1 MRKNWIGCKIH
12 MILIRQFFFSRLP
25 SLTLAPMQVSVGAFL
40 FKKIFSL
47 FLFFTDV
54 GVRNINVRVQEI
66 LLISYSD
73 SILLT
78 EGDRGLRKSF

>member
-47 FLFFTDV
+47 FSF
-54 GVRNINVRVQEI
+54 
-66 LLISYSD
+66 LLMSECETLMSEY
-73 SILLT
+73 
-78 EGDRGLRKSF
+78 RKYC